1 MLSFAARFYD
11 GLSPQAHAVTA
22 TLDGPMLRVTDHA
35 GVELARWAAMDLFL
49 PLQDK
54 SQPAA
59 YIATRAAPDARLVV
73 EDRAAQLALAEQLPA
88 LARLKARGSHGGR
101 RAVAILAGIATVAVL
116 LVVIVLWRG
125 PELLAPVVPQGW
137 QAELGDQ
144 ITNAIIGSNG
154 RCSAAPGQAAL
165 DALVAKLKTASGYRG
180 ALKVQVVDSGT
191 VNAFAVPGGRIM
203 IFRGLIEQAE
213 TPDQVAA
220 VLAHEMG
227 HVFHNHPMRGL
238 LRQLGL
244 TILQRMAFGS
254 AGDSVSSAAS
264 MGQTM
269 LALRN
274 GRDAERESDSFAIAT
289 LEAAGLKANGLS
301 TFFTQLLKKHGDLSS
316 ELGWLSSHP
325 GLDERRQTTARD
337 DSGQPAL
344 DAAQWKA
351 LQEICGTAVRDDK
364 PPRKA
369 APYPDRPNPAPAPAP
384 QKGRGTNGK
393 DRI

>member
-1 MLSFAARFYD
+1 MLSVAARFYD
-11 GLSPQAHAVTA
+11 GLSPQTHAVTA
-22 TLDGPMLRVTDHA
+22 ALDGPMLRITDQS
-35 GVELARWAAMDLFL
+35 GLELARWATLDLFL

-54 SQPAA
+54 SQPEA

-73 EDRAAQLALAEQLPA
+73 DDRAAQLALAQQFPA
-88 LARLKARGSHGGR
+88 LARMKARGSHGGR
-101 RAVAILAGIATVAVL
+101 RAVAILAGVATVAVV

-125 PELLAPVVPQGW
+125 PELLAPAVPHSW

-144 ITNAIIGSNG
+144 ITTAIVGRNG

-165 DALVAKLKTASGYRG
+165 DALVAKLKSASGYRG
-180 ALKVQVVDSGT
+180 ELKVQVIDSGT

-203 IFRGLIEQAE
+203 IFRGLLEQAE
-213 TPDQVAA
+213 SPDQVAA

-289 LEAAGLKANGLS
+289 LQGAGLKANGLS
-301 TFFTQLLKKHGDLSS
+301 SFFTQLLKKHGDLSS

-325 GLDERRQTTARD
+325 GLDERRQATARD
-337 DSGQPAL
+337 DTGQPAL
-344 DAAQWKA
+344 TDAQWQD
-351 LQEICGTAVRDDK
+351 LQAICSNPADGK
-364 PPRKA
+364 PPQKA
-369 APYPDRPNPAPAPAP
+369 APLPDRPRPNPAPAP